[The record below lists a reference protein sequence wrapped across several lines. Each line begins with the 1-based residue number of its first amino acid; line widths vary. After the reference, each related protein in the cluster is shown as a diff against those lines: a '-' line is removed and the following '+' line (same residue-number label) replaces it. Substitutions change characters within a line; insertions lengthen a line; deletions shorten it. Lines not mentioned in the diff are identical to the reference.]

1 MEKQLQTEGAAR
13 TQTQWREEGDLG
25 EVARDW
31 DGGAPG
37 GGCTW
42 AGARP
47 SEAWL
52 EMLDLGSRNIVRWVL

>member
-1 MEKQLQTEGAAR
+1 MEKQLQTGGAAR
-13 TQTQWREEGDLG
+13 AQTQWCEEGDLG

-37 GGCTW
+37 GGRTW

-47 SEAWL
+47 SEAWP
-52 EMLDLGSRNIVRWVL
+52 EMLDLGSRNILRWVL